1 MNDFFQKLKK
11 YILKNQEKFPMV
23 ELAPHFKYDE
33 TTIISPSIANQ
44 IYSLYEQVIT
54 LQQLWEKEKDYSRLL
69 KNENME
75 LQEELNYM
83 IDNDD
88 SEESNEEELNSF
100 SKEKEYLS

>member
-1 MNDFFQKLKK
+1 MDNFFQKLKK
-11 YILKNQEKFPMV
+11 YILKNQEKFPTV

-33 TTIISPSIANQ
+33 TTIISPLIANQ
-44 IYSLYEQVIT
+44 IYSLYEQAIT

-88 SEESNEEELNSF
+88 SEESNEEESNPF
-100 SKEKEYLS
+100 NKWKEYLS